1 MKNKYASWVSIPVL
15 LIPAVSFALCQ
26 YTDATLQ
33 RQCLTTEAQQRAQLQ
48 AQQQAQLQAQQTAQ
62 QRAQQQLQQQGQPT
76 VQQRLQQQLQQQAQQ
91 RAGQQQTQLPSTA
104 ATRTPYVAPQ
114 NQSTTSRTAGTASA
128 AASATSA
135 FTSRAVATAPPTS
148 AVHPVYS
155 VPPAAVAA
163 RAANGSMTLTSAG
176 SASVLRDINS
186 TRKNLAGINKRPI
199 PSGQV
204 TSRNDGS
211 LTVATADGRQ
221 FGVRPNGTLAS
232 FVGGGKTAAFGANGQ
247 IRSVHTPTMDIAR
260 FSHGQR
266 TVVVRRP
273 DNSVLVSTG
282 PHTGYLQRTISRNNH
297 TLVQRTYAVGN
308 AHYTRLFAPYNYHG
322 VALVNYV
329 PTVAYSPAFYGW
341 ASQQWRA
348 PAAHAWSGTG
358 APWYAYYG
366 SYFTTS
372 PTYAGAPWLLTDFI
386 LAQTL
391 AEAYQME
398 SQPSQRAVQ
407 AANAGSDASASDSI
421 EATATAPITPQIKQ
435 ALGTQVQQQLNTEMA
450 GSSDPERAATTNG
463 LPQVLVRNHLFVVSA
478 PLNVTTADGQ
488 LCAVSPG
495 DVLQLNAPPAKDA
508 TAADLKVS
516 SSRQADCP
524 AGAQVSVSLE
534 DLQEMH
540 NSFRA
545 KLDAG
550 LEALHGAQGKGDLPA
565 APQVAMAQPPR
576 QVEALPAEDTNVQ
589 AELASAQEQANVN
602 ETDVA
607 EKTLSPALI

>member
-1 MKNKYASWVSIPVL
+1 
-15 LIPAVSFALCQ
+15 
-26 YTDATLQ
+26 
-33 RQCLTTEAQQRAQLQ
+33 
-48 AQQQAQLQAQQTAQ
+48 
-62 QRAQQQLQQQGQPT
+62 
-76 VQQRLQQQLQQQAQQ
+76 
-91 RAGQQQTQLPSTA
+91 
-104 ATRTPYVAPQ
+104 
-114 NQSTTSRTAGTASA
+114 
-128 AASATSA
+128 
-135 FTSRAVATAPPTS
+135 
-148 AVHPVYS
+148 
-155 VPPAAVAA
+155 
-163 RAANGSMTLTSAG
+163 MTLTSVG

-186 TRKNLAGINKRPI
+186 TRKTLAGINKRPI

-211 LTVATADGRQ
+211 LTVATTDGRQ

-266 TVVVRRP
+266 TIVVRRP
-273 DNSVLVSTG
+273 DNSMLVSTG
-282 PHTGYLQRTISRNNH
+282 PHTGYLQRTIARNSR

-308 AHYTRLFAPYNYHG
+308 AHYTRLFAPYNFHG
-322 VALVNYV
+322 VRLVNYV
-329 PTVAYSPAFYGW
+329 PTFSYSPAFYGW
-341 ASQQWRA
+341 ASQPWRT
-348 PAAHAWSGTG
+348 PVAHALSGTG

-366 SYFTTS
+366 TYFTAS

-386 LAQTL
+386 LGQTL
-391 AEAYQME
+391 ADAYQME
-398 SQPSQRAVQ
+398 SQAAQGPGRA
-407 AANAGSDASASDSI
+407 ADAGSDASASDSI
-421 EATATAPITPQIKQ
+421 EAPATAPITPQIKQ
-435 ALGTQVQQQLNTEMA
+435 ALGNQVQQQLTYEMA
-450 GSSDPERAATTNG
+450 GSADPDRAAATNG
-463 LPQVLVRNHLFVVSA
+463 LPQVLVRNHLFVVST

-495 DVLQLNAPPAKDA
+495 DVLQLSAAPAKDA

-550 LEALHGAQGKGDLPA
+550 LQALHGSQGQGDLPA
-565 APQVAMAQPPR
+565 APQVAMAQTPR
-576 QVEALPAEDTNVQ
+576 PVEAPPTDDTNVQ

>member
-1 MKNKYASWVSIPVL
+1 
-15 LIPAVSFALCQ
+15 
-26 YTDATLQ
+26 
-33 RQCLTTEAQQRAQLQ
+33 
-48 AQQQAQLQAQQTAQ
+48 
-62 QRAQQQLQQQGQPT
+62 
-76 VQQRLQQQLQQQAQQ
+76 
-91 RAGQQQTQLPSTA
+91 
-104 ATRTPYVAPQ
+104 VAPQ
-114 NQSTTSRTAGTASA
+114 NQGTTSRQPGNSSA
-128 AASATSA
+128 AASASSS
-135 FTSRAVATAPPTS
+135 FTSRAVATAPS
-148 AVHPVYS
+148 QSQARPVYI
-155 VPPAAVAA
+155 VPPSAVAA

-186 TRKNLAGINKRPI
+186 TRKTLAGINKRPI
-199 PSGQV
+199 PAGEV
-204 TSRNDGS
+204 TSRKDGS

-247 IRSVHTPTMDIAR
+247 IRSVHTPNMDIAR

-273 DNSVLVSTG
+273 DNSLLVSTG
-282 PHTGYLQRTISRNNH
+282 LHSGYLQRTIARNGR

-308 AHYTRLFAPYNYHG
+308 AHYTRLFTPYNFHG

-329 PTVAYSPAFYGW
+329 PTFSYSAAFYGW
-341 ASQQWRA
+341 AAQPWRT
-348 PAAHAWSGTG
+348 PVAHASSVTG

-366 SYFTTS
+366 TYFTVS

-386 LAQTL
+386 LGQTL
-391 AEAYQME
+391 ADAYHME
-398 SQPSQRAVQ
+398 SQAAQAPSH
-407 AANAGSDASASDSI
+407 AADASSDANASDSI
-421 EATATAPITPQIKQ
+421 EAPVTAPITPQIKQ
-435 ALGTQVQQQLNTEMA
+435 ALGNQVQQQLTYEMA
-450 GSSDPERAATTNG
+450 GSADTDRAAATNG
-463 LPQVLVRNHLFVVSA
+463 LPQVLVRNHLFVVST
-478 PLNVTTADGQ
+478 PLNVTTDDGR

-495 DVLQLNAPPAKDA
+495 DVLQLSAAPARDA

-524 AGAQVSVSLE
+524 AGAQVSVSLD

-550 LEALHGAQGKGDLPA
+550 LQALHEQQGQGDLPA
-565 APQVAMAQPPR
+565 APPVAMAQPPHP
-576 QVEALPAEDTNVQ
+576 VEVPPTGDTNVQ

-602 ETDVA
+602 ETDVT

>member
-33 RQCLTTEAQQRAQLQ
+33 RQCLTNEAQQR

-62 QRAQQQLQQQGQPT
+62 QRAQQQLQQQGQQT
-76 VQQRLQQQLQQQAQQ
+76 AQQRLQQHLQQQAQQ
-91 RAGQQQTQLPSTA
+91 RTGQQQTQLPATA
-104 ATRTPYVAPQ
+104 ATRTPYVAQQ
-114 NQSTTSRTAGTASA
+114 NQSTTSRAAGTSSTAASPASA
-128 AASATSA
+128 SAP
-135 FTSRAVATAPPTS
+135 RVATAPPRS
-148 AVHPVYS
+148 AVHSVYS
-155 VPPAAVAA
+155 VPPAWVAA
-163 RAANGSMTLTSAG
+163 RAANGSMKLTSAG

-211 LTVATADGRQ
+211 LTVATPDGRQ
-221 FGVRPNGTLAS
+221 FDVRPNGTLAS

-273 DNSVLVSTG
+273 DNSVLFSTG
-282 PHTGYLQRTISRNNH
+282 PHTGYLQRTIARNNR
-297 TLVQRTYAVGN
+297 TLVQRTYAVGD

-341 ASQQWRA
+341 ASQQWQA
-348 PAAHAWSGTG
+348 PVAHAWPGTA
-358 APWYAYYG
+358 APWHAYYG

-391 AEAYQME
+391 SEAFQME
-398 SQPSQRAVQ
+398 SQPPQRAVQ
-407 AANAGSDASASDSI
+407 AADASSDASASDSI
-421 EATATAPITPQIKQ
+421 EAPATAPITPQIKQ
-435 ALGTQVQQQLNTEMA
+435 ALGTQVQQQLNIEMA
-450 GSSDPERAATTNG
+450 SSSDPERAAATNG

-478 PLNVTTADGQ
+478 PLNVTTAGGQ

-495 DVLQLNAPPAKDA
+495 DVLQLNAAPAKDA

-576 QVEALPAEDTNVQ
+576 PVEALPTEATNVQ

>member
-1 MKNKYASWVSIPVL
+1 
-15 LIPAVSFALCQ
+15 
-26 YTDATLQ
+26 
-33 RQCLTTEAQQRAQLQ
+33 
-48 AQQQAQLQAQQTAQ
+48 
-62 QRAQQQLQQQGQPT
+62 
-76 VQQRLQQQLQQQAQQ
+76 
-91 RAGQQQTQLPSTA
+91 
-104 ATRTPYVAPQ
+104 
-114 NQSTTSRTAGTASA
+114 
-128 AASATSA
+128 
-135 FTSRAVATAPPTS
+135 
-148 AVHPVYS
+148 
-155 VPPAAVAA
+155 
-163 RAANGSMTLTSAG
+163 MTLTSTG

-186 TRKNLAGINKRPI
+186 TRKTLAGINKRPI

-247 IRSVHTPTMDIAR
+247 IRTVHTLTMDIAR

-266 TVVVRRP
+266 TIVVRRP

-282 PHTGYLQRTISRNNH
+282 PHTGYLQRTIARSSR

-308 AHYTRLFAPYNYHG
+308 AHYTRLFAPYNFHG
-322 VALVNYV
+322 VALANYV
-329 PTVAYSPAFYGW
+329 PTFSYSPAFYGW
-341 ASQQWRA
+341 ASQPWRT
-348 PAAHAWSGTG
+348 PVAHAFSGTG

-366 SYFTTS
+366 TYFTAS

-386 LAQTL
+386 LGQTL

-398 SQPSQRAVQ
+398 SQAAQGPVRRAD
-407 AANAGSDASASDSI
+407 AGSDASASDSI
-421 EATATAPITPQIKQ
+421 EAPATAPITPQIKQ
-435 ALGTQVQQQLNTEMA
+435 ALGNQVQQQLNYEMA
-450 GSSDPERAATTNG
+450 GSADPDRAATTNG
-463 LPQVLVRNHLFVVSA
+463 LPQVLVRNHLFVVST

-495 DVLQLNAPPAKDA
+495 DVLQLGAAPAKDA

-550 LEALHGAQGKGDLPA
+550 LQALHGSQGQGDLPA
-565 APQVAMAQPPR
+565 APPVAMAQPPR
-576 QVEALPAEDTNVQ
+576 PVEALPTDDTNVQ